1 MYKIIIVE
9 DNKDTRDELLAHFA
23 QSQVMECVFNTDSVE
38 RLLKYNIDLEAVQI
52 ILLDIS
58 LPFKSGIDGLPAIAK
73 KFPKVDIIIYTVSDD
88 SDTIF
93 KAFCSGATGYLLKNQ
108 TPAELEQELVATIE
122 EGGSPVS
129 PQVARRVIQYFGKK
143 RATSTSEA
151 TLTDT
156 ENQIMLFLKDALT
169 YDEIA
174 ARTNLTIHGVRYHIV
189 NIYKKLQVNSRQQAI
204 NKYKEFG

>member
-23 QSQVMECVFNTDSVE
+23 QSQLMECVFNTDSVE
-38 RLLKYNIDLEAVQI
+38 RLLRYNIDLESVQI
-52 ILLDIS
+52 ILLDIG

-108 TPAELEQELVATIE
+108 TPAELEQELVTTIE
-122 EGGSPVS
+122 QGGSPVS
-129 PQVARRVIQYFGKK
+129 PQVARRVIQYFGKR
-143 RATSTSEA
+143 RATVTSEA
-151 TLTDT
+151 TLNDT

-174 ARTNLTIHGVRYHIV
+174 TRTNLTIHGVRYHIV